1 MDLLPEADR
10 LDLLPEVDRLD
21 RLAGV
26 DLLGLIPLVSNAV
39 EDLLGSGLATHAS
52 DSQVDNLRIPSH
64 L

>member
-1 MDLLPEADR
+1 
-10 LDLLPEVDRLD
+10 LD

-26 DLLGLIPLVSNAV
+26 DLLGLMPLVSNAV
-39 EDLLGSGLATHAS
+39 EDLLGSGHATHAS